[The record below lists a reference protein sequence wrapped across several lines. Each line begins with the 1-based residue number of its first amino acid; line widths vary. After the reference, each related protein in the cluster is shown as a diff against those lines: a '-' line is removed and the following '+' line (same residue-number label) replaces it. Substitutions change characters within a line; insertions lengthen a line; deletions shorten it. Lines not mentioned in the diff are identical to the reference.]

1 MWLSISSETLSP
13 FTVEN
18 NFFFSLYRTL
28 TETSKRRGVFIDW
41 LWPVASVCYLFYQS
55 VVDTHRKRE
64 QTEIAT
70 THLLVLYVAAKAFP
84 SKFQLRFWSS
94 PRGNWPYKPHGA
106 GKLNRSI
113 KSRSFKNFIHKIHS
127 FNSQKLRLQPRMMMV
142 WPGRTE
148 QTMGCIPYIFHYISY
163 VPMLLYVH
171 RQVWACV
178 LSCHQAGK
186 PVWRRYAKINN
197 KLCQCLSL
205 FFSHF
210 EMKMALIFLS
220 SILIRLISLAR
231 NFSFSFMLS
240 LTHFVRFITSRT
252 CVYSIHRRLRIWI
265 ERGKKLCTIGLFS
278 IYLACFF
285 LAK

>member
-94 PRGNWPYKPHGA
+94 ARGNRPYKPHGA

-148 QTMGCIPYIFHYISY
+148 QTMGCIPYIFHYIAMCLCSY
-163 VPMLLYVH
+163 MYIGRFEHVFYH
-171 RQVWACV
+171 A
-178 LSCHQAGK
+178 
-186 PVWRRYAKINN
+186 I
-197 KLCQCLSL
+197 KLENPYDVDMPKSTTNFVNVFRFSSL
-205 FFSHF
+205 ISKWKWHSFFSH
-210 EMKMALIFLS
+210 
-220 SILIRLISLAR
+220 
-231 NFSFSFMLS
+231 
-240 LTHFVRFITSRT
+240 
-252 CVYSIHRRLRIWI
+252 
-265 ERGKKLCTIGLFS
+265 LF
-278 IYLACFF
+278 
-285 LAK
+285 